1 MRTFHSLVIG
11 SCVVAAATLVLGCS
25 GIRVVKASKAGGEI
39 ALIGDREGAME
50 KARLEM
56 ANTCGGPQN
65 YDIMEEGET
74 VIGTHSTASSQT
86 EAGHSWTGAPAT
98 RTSGSSD
105 TVEKT
110 EWRVKY
116 SCKGAAQPAPPA
128 GAPAP
133 APAPTP
139 QARVIHEVVV
149 YY

>member
-1 MRTFHSLVIG
+1 M
-11 SCVVAAATLVLGCS
+11 VLGCS
-25 GIRVVKASKAGGEI
+25 AIRVVKASKSGGEI
-39 ALIGDREGAME
+39 ALIGDREAAME

-74 VIGTHSTASSQT
+74 VVGTHTTASEQT
-86 EAGHSWTGAPAT
+86 T
-98 RTSGSSD
+98 RTTGSQD
-105 TVEKT
+105 TVQKT

-116 SCKGAAQPAPPA
+116 ACKGVPQPVPA

-133 APAPTP
+133 APAPMP